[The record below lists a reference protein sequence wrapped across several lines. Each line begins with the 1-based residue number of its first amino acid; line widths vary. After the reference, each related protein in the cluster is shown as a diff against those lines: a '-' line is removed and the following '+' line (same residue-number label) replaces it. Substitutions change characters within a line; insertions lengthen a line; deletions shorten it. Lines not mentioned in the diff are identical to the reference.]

1 MSKVIADE
9 PIAMARRDD
18 DVAIRVEN
26 VSKYFGLWSSPSAR
40 LKLPILSALRRASPS
55 AAATRMIE
63 NKIGGIYRAFPALQ
77 KVSLEIKKGE
87 SWGVIGVNGSGKS
100 TLLKMIAGNLRPSS
114 GRIEVDGK
122 VAILDYSSGLH
133 GAFTGRENV
142 YLKAALHGMSRR
154 EIDEKFDAV
163 ASFADIGEFI
173 DQPVKTYSSGMIGR
187 LGFAIM
193 AHVDADII
201 ITDEALAVGDAF
213 FVQKCMNFIRS
224 FLKRGTFLFVS
235 HSTNDVVSLCEKAV
249 WLDHGQVRNV
259 GDAKEVT
266 DAYLSSRTLSRAQ
279 EYFDR
284 NKVKNAPLSQEAPGQ
299 TRSSEDDA
307 HELRQPRL
315 NELMDAKTP
324 RVIRDSRVQFL
335 NYSQWR
341 NDIQIPEFSME
352 FDGFGVGGAHIENVM
367 FEDDNGTSLSWI
379 VGGEMVRL
387 KIAVRAGRDMQSPMV
402 GFQVRDRLGQVLF
415 ADNTYLITVEKPF
428 NVIAGQLFQAEFCFQ
443 MPMMPVGDYAIRV
456 ACALGVESDN
466 AMLHCINA
474 ALVFSST
481 TSGSRHG
488 LVGVPMQSI
497 RISLSSDEAKQV
509 DQMDMF
515 GILQTKTPV

>member
-1 MSKVIADE
+1 M
-9 PIAMARRDD
+9 
-18 DVAIRVEN
+18 
-26 VSKYFGLWSSPSAR
+26 
-40 LKLPILSALRRASPS
+40 
-55 AAATRMIE
+55 
-63 NKIGGIYRAFPALQ
+63 Q
-77 KVSLEIKKGE
+77 KVSLEIKGGE

-187 LGFAIM
+187 LGFGRWRMWMPTSASPTRRWRIRS
-193 AHVDADII
+193 
-201 ITDEALAVGDAF
+201 F
-213 FVQKCMNFIRS
+213 FVQKSSIS
-224 FLKRGTFLFVS
+224 FAVPQARNVPARVT
-235 HSTNDVVSLCEKAV
+235 STNDVVSLCEKAV

-315 NELMDAKTP
+315 NKLMDAKTP

-335 NYSQWR
+335 NYGQWR

-352 FDGFGVGGAHIENVM
+352 SDGFGVGGAHIENVM

-428 NVIAGQLFQAEFCFQ
+428 NVIAGQLFRVEFSFQ

-488 LVGVPMQSI
+488 LVGVPMQSV